1 MEVTLTA
8 GEALELLDRIRS
20 VNAASNKVLYGA
32 EGSREVVRTAARAAS
47 SSVFLT
53 LALRRAGIETPL
65 VGTEAA
71 L

>member
-20 VNAASNKVLYGA
+20 VNAASNKVIYGA
-32 EGSREVVRTAARAAS
+32 EGSSEVVRTAARAAS

-71 L
+71 Q